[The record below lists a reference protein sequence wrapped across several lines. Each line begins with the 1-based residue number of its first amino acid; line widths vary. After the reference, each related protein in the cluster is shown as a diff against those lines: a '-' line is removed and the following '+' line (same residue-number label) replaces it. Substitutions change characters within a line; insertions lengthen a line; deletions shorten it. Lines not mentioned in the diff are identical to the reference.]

1 MSAIMG
7 TEVPEANVNF
17 PQSEE
22 EVLKLWEELD
32 AFHTSLKQS
41 KGKPKFSFYD
51 GPPFATGLPHYGHI
65 LAGTIKDIVTRFAH
79 GRGMHVERRFG
90 WDTHGLPVEYEIDKK
105 LGIKGPEDVAKMGIE
120 VYNGECRSIV
130 SRYSEDW
137 EKIIGRLGRWIDFK
151 NDYKTMYPWFMESIW
166 WVFKQL
172 YTKGLIYKGFRV
184 MPYSTGFSTPLAN
197 FEVAQNYKDVQDPAV
212 VVSFPVDSLPGVS
225 LVAWT
230 TTPWTLPSNLA
241 LCVHP
246 DMDYCKVKDNK
257 SEKVYIMMEA
267 RLVEL
272 FKKPE
277 DYTVLEKMK
286 GTQLVGLTYTPLFP
300 YFQHMKSEAPG
311 QGAFRVVTDTYVT
324 SETGTGVVHQAPYF
338 GEDDNRVCLAQ
349 GIIKQDGE
357 VVCPLDGVGKFTEE
371 VTDFVGQYV
380 KDADKNIIKHLKAN
394 GRLVQAGTIK
404 HSYPH
409 CWRADTPLLYRAVP
423 SWFMRVQHMQQKL
436 LDNNATT
443 YWVPDSIKEGRFANW
458 LRDARDWNLSR
469 NRYWG
474 TPIPVWV
481 SEDEDEIVCVGSIEE
496 LHQLSGVKLTD
507 LHRENVDKVTIPS
520 SRPGMPPLKRITEV
534 FDCWFESGSM
544 PYAQVHYSFE
554 NKKEFEDSFP
564 ADFIAEGADQTRGW
578 FYTLMDISTALFDR
592 PPFKNLIVNGLVLAE
607 DGAKMSKSKKN
618 YPDPMIVVN
627 KYGAD
632 ALRLYVINSP
642 VVKAE
647 NLRFKEQG
655 VQQILKDVFLPWY
668 NAYRFLFQNIEQ
680 FEKDEGEFTFNEVSF
695 GMSDNIMDKW
705 IISFTQSLLSFVA
718 TEMAGYRLYTV
729 IPRLVKFIDNL
740 TNWYVRMNRR
750 RLKGEGGKEDCL
762 AALNTLFG
770 VALTMVRIMAPF
782 TPFLTETMYQQL
794 RKKVPTL
801 GGKDQASVHYL
812 MLPVARQE
820 LIQEDIERAVGRM
833 QAVVD
838 LGRVLRDR
846 KTMPLKYP
854 LPEVVV
860 IHKEQQ
866 CLEDIGSLENYIQ
879 EELNIRNVTLS
890 ADKASY
896 GVTLRAEPDH
906 KTLGPRLGGAFKSVM
921 ADIKKLD
928 DATLTA
934 FVDGGKLEVQGN
946 TLAREEVRI
955 MYTFAG
961 DSSKNLSEKYEADSS
976 GEILVLLDTTP
987 DQTMLE
993 EGVAREV
1000 INRVQKLRKSAGLKV
1015 SDKVTM
1021 FYTVSPAEHSLS
1033 RIVVEHLDYIQTSS
1047 KTPLRLLPSPAP
1059 SSCLSREEYELKGAK
1074 LTLTVSKGFPA
1085 DYSDGSSESLPSL
1098 PWCNLLLCGSLQPA
1112 AHCGAGKEG
1121 ALLNP
1126 PSTLPAL
1133 DALVQQVF
1141 GLYGVKLDL
1150 YLDKARKQKVENG
1163 ASLEGKTVYVW
1174 RLGDP
1179 CSTQPGEGFSECS
1192 CKFVNVMVGS
1202 DASSLLLE
1210 NPIGKPVDEL
1220 SKAVTF
1226 LAKSKKTSALF
1237 QDQEKKKSVK
1247 LSELNRYA
1255 GQTLYL

>member
-1 MSAIMG
+1 MY
-7 TEVPEANVNF
+7 
-17 PQSEE
+17 
-22 EVLKLWEELD
+22 LK
-32 AFHTSLKQS
+32 
-41 KGKPKFSFYD
+41 
-51 GPPFATGLPHYGHI
+51 
-65 LAGTIKDIVTRFAH
+65 
-79 GRGMHVERRFG
+79 
-90 WDTHGLPVEYEIDKK
+90 DK
-105 LGIKGPEDVAKMGIE
+105 
-120 VYNGECRSIV
+120 
-130 SRYSEDW
+130 
-137 EKIIGRLGRWIDFK
+137 
-151 NDYKTMYPWFMESIW
+151 
-166 WVFKQL
+166 
-172 YTKGLIYKGFRV
+172 
-184 MPYSTGFSTPLAN
+184 
-197 FEVAQNYKDVQDPAV
+197 
-212 VVSFPVDSLPGVS
+212 
-225 LVAWT
+225 
-230 TTPWTLPSNLA
+230 
-241 LCVHP
+241 
-246 DMDYCKVKDNK
+246 
-257 SEKVYIMMEA
+257 
-267 RLVEL
+267 
-272 FKKPE
+272 
-277 DYTVLEKMK
+277 
-286 GTQLVGLTYTPLFP
+286 
-300 YFQHMKSEAPG
+300 
-311 QGAFRVVTDTYVT
+311 
-324 SETGTGVVHQAPYF
+324 
-338 GEDDNRVCLAQ
+338 
-349 GIIKQDGE
+349 
-357 VVCPLDGVGKFTEE
+357 
-371 VTDFVGQYV
+371 
-380 KDADKNIIKHLKAN
+380 
-394 GRLVQAGTIK
+394 GRLVSASTIK
-404 HSYPH
+404 HAYPF
-409 CWRADTPLLYRAVP
+409 CWRSQTPLLQRAVP
-423 SWFMRVQHMQQKL
+423 SWFMKVQQMRERL
-436 LDNNATT
+436 LNHNGET
-443 YWVPDSIKEGRFANW
+443 YWVPENIRDNKFGNW
-458 LRDARDWNLSR
+458 LRDARDWNISR

-481 SEDEDEIVCVGSIEE
+481 SEDGVEAVCVGSIEE

-507 LHRENVDKVTIPS
+507 LHREHVDQVTIPS
-520 SRPGMPPLKRITEV
+520 ARPGMPPLRRIPEV

-544 PYAQVHYSFE
+544 PYAQCHYPFE

-564 ADFIAEGADQTRGW
+564 ADFIAEGQDQTRGW
-578 FYTLMDISTALFDR
+578 FYTLLILSTALFDK
-592 PPFKNLIVNGLVLAE
+592 PPFKNLIVNGLVLAS
-607 DGAKMSKSKKN
+607 DGQKMSKSKKN
-618 YPDPMIVVN
+618 YPDPMVVVN
-627 KYGAD
+627 KFGAD
-632 ALRLYVINSP
+632 AVRLYLINSP

-647 NLRFKEQG
+647 NLRFKEEG
-655 VQQILKDVFLPWY
+655 VQGILRDVFLPWY
-668 NAYRFLFQNIEQ
+668 NAYRFLFQNIES
-680 FEKDEGEFTFNEVSF
+680 FEKSEGVDYTWSETQF
-695 GMSDNIMDKW
+695 GISSNVMDQW
-705 IISFTQSLLSFVA
+705 IVSFTQSLLAFVA
-718 TEMAGYRLYTV
+718 KEMAAYRLYTV
-729 IPRLVKFIDNL
+729 IPHLVKFIDNL

-794 RKKVPTL
+794 RKKVPAL

-820 LIQEDIERAVGRM
+820 LINEDIERAVGRM

-860 IHKEQQ
+860 IHKEKQ
-866 CLEDIGSLENYIQ
+866 CLEDIGSLEKYIQ
-879 EELNIRNVTLS
+879 EELNIRKVTLS

-928 DATLTA
+928 DATVTA
-934 FVDGGKLEVQGN
+934 FVDGGNLEVQGH

-961 DSSKNLSEKYEADSS
+961 DRPDLAERYEADSC

-993 EGVAREV
+993 DGVAREV

-1047 KTPLRLLPSPAP
+1047 RTPLRLLPSPAP
-1059 SSCLSREEYELKGAK
+1059 SSSLSREEYELKGAK

-1085 DYSDGSSESLPSL
+1085 DYSDGSSDSLPSL

-1126 PSTLPAL
+1126 PSTLTAL
-1133 DALVQQVF
+1133 DTLVQQVF

-1150 YLDKARKQKVENG
+1150 YLDKARKQKVKDG

-1179 CSTQPGEGFSECS
+1179 CSTQPSEGFSECS

-1202 DASSLLLE
+1202 DANSLLLE

-1220 SKAVTF
+1220 SEAVAF
-1226 LAKSKKTSALF
+1226 IAKSKKTSALF
-1237 QDQEKKKSVK
+1237 QDKEKKKSVR
-1247 LSELNRYA
+1247 LSELSRFA